1 MPADHGPVFIGG
13 LDRSGKTPLRRIL
26 ESSPEIAFSRRTYLW
41 THFLGRYGDL
51 GEDARRAR
59 CFAELRR
66 YRRFDEL
73 GVDLAVVE
81 RELEAGPPTYA
92 RLFGLIGAQAALA
105 AGKPRWGEQEG
116 GVEDHLGDILAA
128 FPDARV
134 VHMLRDPRDRHL
146 AVAAGG
152 RRPGLLGISVS
163 RWRANARRAL
173 ANAASHPAAYLVVRY
188 EDLAAAPRETVER
201 IGRFIGEPAPE
212 RLAAA
217 AIDWAATPGA
227 GYEMAALGG
236 WQAAMSRTELAFVD
250 AHLAAELAATGYPLA
265 RRPMSPR
272 QRLAYVGMT
281 WPFNS
286 ASPIVARA
294 VAVVARLRG
303 GAAQADK
310 VRLDE
315 APA

>member
-1 MPADHGPVFIGG
+1 MPVDRGPVFIGG

-26 ESSPEIAFSRRTYLW
+26 ESSSEIAFSRRTYLW

-51 GEDARRAR
+51 AEDAPRAR

-66 YRRFDEL
+66 YRRLAEL

-81 RELEAGPPTYA
+81 RELEAGPRTYA
-92 RLFGLIGAQAALA
+92 RLFGLIGTQAALA

-116 GVEDHLGDILAA
+116 GVEDRLQDLLRA
-128 FPDARV
+128 FPEARV

-146 AVAAGG
+146 VVAADG

-173 ANAASHPAAYLVVRY
+173 TNAAGHPDAYLVVRF

-201 IGRFIGEPAPE
+201 IGRFIGEPASE
-212 RLAAA
+212 QLTAAA
-217 AIDWAATPGA
+217 VDWAAAPGA
-227 GYEMAALGG
+227 GYQMAAVGG
-236 WQAAMSRTELAFVD
+236 WEATMAPTELAFVD
-250 AHLAAELAATGYPLA
+250 AHLAAELAAIGYPLA
-265 RRPMSPR
+265 RRPLSPG

-294 VAVVARLRG
+294 VATVARLRG
-303 GAAQADK
+303 GSGQGSK
-310 VRLDE
+310 VQLDE